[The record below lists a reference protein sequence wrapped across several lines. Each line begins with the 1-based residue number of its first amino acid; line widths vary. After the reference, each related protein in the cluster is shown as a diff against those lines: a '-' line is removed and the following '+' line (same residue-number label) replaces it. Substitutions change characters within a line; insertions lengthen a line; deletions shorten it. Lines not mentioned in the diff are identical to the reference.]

1 MITFHLS
8 CRQEEKFVQK
18 MAGSGSASTAGG
30 NSQWNS
36 HLWIS
41 PPRRASNL
49 PIQYRKTGATARLT
63 ATGNRFPAKINRSTA
78 ISNRSTVT
86 LNRSTVTLDR
96 STVTLN
102 RSTVTSNRSTVT
114 SNRSTV
120 TLNRSTVTSNR
131 STATLNRSTVTSNRS
146 TATSNRFP
154 ANGNRYPVA
163 ENGFWASRDGSI
175 AALAAGVEISKNK
188 QAGLSADRQAKVL
201 RGGSG
206 FMLNKKRKNILWCI
220 YPIVSCH
227 LRFRIKS
234 KRRD

>member
-18 MAGSGSASTAGG
+18 IAGSGSASTAGG

-102 RSTVTSNRSTVT
+102 RSTVTSNRSTA
-114 SNRSTV
+114 
-120 TLNRSTVTSNR
+120 TLNR
-131 STATLNRSTVTSNRS
+131 STATLNR
-146 TATSNRFP
+146 FP
-154 ANGNRYPVA
+154 ASRNCYPVA
-163 ENGFWASRDGSI
+163 ENAFTAGRDGSI
-175 AALAAGVEISKNK
+175 GYLAAGAEVSKNK
-188 QAGLSADRQAKVL
+188 EKYEEFRSYTEPVGEFGYMSLMKHRPKEEKKVQ
-201 RGGSG
+201 RY
-206 FMLNKKRKNILWCI
+206 FF
-220 YPIVSCH
+220 PIV
-227 LRFRIKS
+227 
-234 KRRD
+234 RRNAVFDMLCEWRQICFIG